1 MWRLS
6 LTRDWWQEKER
17 SGFLDRLQ
25 SNMFYLGFSTLGSW
39 IWNFGFLTIVRFL
52 LGFAEKNTK
61 VGGAGSSLYLFVWFG
76 FADRSGGTALDF
88 SILIFYSFLLI
99 RLCWQEPWWCST
111 VSTVAVCWM
120 PHCSFSGYY
129 LARVPPG
136 PWQFQL
142 LTAHHGRWAGQ
153 IWKQLTLGP
162 RVWGGWQISKLKW
175 KY

>member
-1 MWRLS
+1 MKTEDGVYIFTTMHQLIPGFGILDFS
-6 LTRDWWQEKER
+6 LL
-17 SGFLDRLQ
+17 SGFYWDLLKRTTRLVALVAVCICLFDLDLLTGVVVQRLI
-25 SNMFYLGFSTLGSW
+25 FS
-39 IWNFGFLTIVRFL
+39 F
-52 LGFAEKNTK
+52 
-61 VGGAGSSLYLFVWFG
+61 
-76 FADRSGGTALDF
+76 F